1 MARIYPK
8 KDRTLE
14 HYKQV
19 GARVRLSKA
28 AAVNAAAAL
37 GTVLTSD
44 EYAKVRRALALFD
57 EAVSKANDRMFR
69 NHPWIS
75 GRDFTKVFYGCLG
88 GETVSA
94 TDEEVRRL
102 AREYADGLFA

>member
-19 GARVRLSKA
+19 SARVRLSKA

-44 EYAKVRRALALFD
+44 EYTKVRRALFD
-57 EAVSKANDRMFR
+57 ETISKADDRMFR
-69 NHPWIS
+69 DYPWIS

-94 TDEEVRRL
+94 TDEEARRL
-102 AREYADGLFA
+102 AKEYADEFFA